1 MQNTPFIVIYH
12 LYEFTYRLEVR
23 YMNHSAMNIVIRGVA
38 MPHFGD
44 RNWARKVVQ
53 LAEARERGVD
63 AYNMYLRNHHAKTGS
78 AAMSV

>member
-1 MQNTPFIVIYH
+1 
-12 LYEFTYRLEVR
+12 
-23 YMNHSAMNIVIRGVA
+23 MNRPAMNIVIRGVA

-44 RNWARKVVQ
+44 RDWARKVVQ

-63 AYNMYLRNHHAKTGS
+63 VYNMYLCNHHAKTGS

>member
-1 MQNTPFIVIYH
+1 
-12 LYEFTYRLEVR
+12 
-23 YMNHSAMNIVIRGVA
+23 MNKPAMNIIIRGVV

-44 RNWARKVVQ
+44 RDWARKVVQ

-78 AAMSV
+78 AEMSV

>member
-1 MQNTPFIVIYH
+1 
-12 LYEFTYRLEVR
+12 
-23 YMNHSAMNIVIRGVA
+23 MNHSAMNIIIRGVV
-38 MPHFGD
+38 MPHFGNRD
-44 RNWARKVVQ
+44 WARKVVQ

>member
-1 MQNTPFIVIYH
+1 
-12 LYEFTYRLEVR
+12 
-23 YMNHSAMNIVIRGVA
+23 MNHSAMNIIIRGVV

-44 RNWARKVVQ
+44 RDWARKVVQ

-63 AYNMYLRNHHAKTGS
+63 AYNMYLRNHHTKTGS

>member
-1 MQNTPFIVIYH
+1 
-12 LYEFTYRLEVR
+12 
-23 YMNHSAMNIVIRGVA
+23 MNHSAMNIIIRGVA

-44 RNWARKVVQ
+44 RDWARKVVQ

-63 AYNMYLRNHHAKTGS
+63 AYNMYLRNHHANTGS

>member
-1 MQNTPFIVIYH
+1 
-12 LYEFTYRLEVR
+12 
-23 YMNHSAMNIVIRGVA
+23 MNRPSMNIIIRGVA

-63 AYNMYLRNHHAKTGS
+63 AYNMYLRNRHASSGS
-78 AAMSV
+78 AAMTMHA

>member
-1 MQNTPFIVIYH
+1 
-12 LYEFTYRLEVR
+12 
-23 YMNHSAMNIVIRGVA
+23 MNIIIRGVV

-44 RNWARKVVQ
+44 RDWARKVVQ

>member
-1 MQNTPFIVIYH
+1 
-12 LYEFTYRLEVR
+12 
-23 YMNHSAMNIVIRGVA
+23 MNHSAMKIIIRGVA

-44 RNWARKVVQ
+44 RDWARKVVQ

-63 AYNMYLRNHHAKTGS
+63 TYNMYLRNHHAKTGS

>member
-1 MQNTPFIVIYH
+1 MQKSPVRVIYH

-23 YMNHSAMNIVIRGVA
+23 SMNHSAMNIIIRGVA

-44 RNWARKVVQ
+44 RDWARKVVQ

-63 AYNMYLRNHHAKTGS
+63 AYNMDLRNHHAKTGS